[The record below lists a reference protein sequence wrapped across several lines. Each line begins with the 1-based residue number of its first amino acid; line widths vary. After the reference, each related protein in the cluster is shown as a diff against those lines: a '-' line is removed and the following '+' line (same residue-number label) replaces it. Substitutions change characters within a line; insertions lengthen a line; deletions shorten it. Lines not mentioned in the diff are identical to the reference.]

1 MIVRVP
7 TIVVKIEG
15 GVGRRTVPLLIT
27 EMTFEGEVRDWSGKV
42 CAHSNGKKLHG
53 LYLRISGVFWPSDK
67 KQ

>member
-27 EMTFEGEVRDWSGKV
+27 EMSFEGEVRDWSGKV
-42 CAHSNGKKLHG
+42 FIAGFVSFVDRCPGFEPH
-53 LYLRISGVFWPSDK
+53 LRQGSF
-67 KQ
+67 QL